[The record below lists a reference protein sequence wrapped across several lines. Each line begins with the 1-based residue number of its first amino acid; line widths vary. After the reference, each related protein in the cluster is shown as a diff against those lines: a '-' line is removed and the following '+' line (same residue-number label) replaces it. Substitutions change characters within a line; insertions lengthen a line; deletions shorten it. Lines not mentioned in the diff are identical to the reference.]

1 MRHGRHLF
9 HLDPSLPTMNDR
21 GYRRPDRRLLL
32 AEGPR
37 VLAEL
42 TSLMPASPFL
52 YQAPRGDGHPVL
64 LMPGLGGG
72 DGSTTVLRG
81 FLSSLGYQG
90 HPWNLGTNRGP
101 GMPDL
106 LVNLA
111 TRLDEVFA
119 AAGERKVS
127 IVGWSLGGV
136 YARVLAHH
144 YPKKVRQVVTLGSPF
159 AGSPRSTS
167 SQLRSLAG
175 EPLPG
180 IPCTAVFSKTDAIV
194 PWQMATQQPTEIA
207 ENVEVYSSH
216 IGLGFNPA
224 VLYAVADRLANREG
238 QWRPLQRTGWKRL
251 VYGPAVLEPGN
262 SSGDRS
268 YERADAAA

>member
-1 MRHGRHLF
+1 
-9 HLDPSLPTMNDR
+9 MNDR
-21 GYRRPDRRLLL
+21 VYRRPDRRLLF

-37 VLAEL
+37 VLAEI
-42 TSLMPASPFL
+42 TSLMPASAFL

-64 LMPGLGGG
+64 LIPGLGGG

-81 FLSSLGYQG
+81 FLSSLGYQS

-144 YPKKVRQVVTLGSPF
+144 HPNKVRQVVTLGSPI
-159 AGSPRSTS
+159 AGSRRSTS
-167 SQLRSLAG
+167 SPVRSLAG
-175 EPLPG
+175 QPLPG
-180 IPCTAVFSKTDAIV
+180 IPSTAVFSKTDAIV

-268 YERADAAA
+268 NERAAAAAGS

>member
-1 MRHGRHLF
+1 MRQDRHLF

-21 GYRRPDRRLLL
+21 VYRRPDRRLLL

-37 VLAEL
+37 VLAEI
-42 TSLMPASPFL
+42 TSLMSASAFL

-81 FLSSLGYQG
+81 FLSSLGYQS

-127 IVGWSLGGV
+127 IVGWSLGG
-136 YARVLAHH
+136 
-144 YPKKVRQVVTLGSPF
+144 
-159 AGSPRSTS
+159 
-167 SQLRSLAG
+167 
-175 EPLPG
+175 
-180 IPCTAVFSKTDAIV
+180 C
-194 PWQMATQQPTEIA
+194 
-207 ENVEVYSSH
+207 
-216 IGLGFNPA
+216 
-224 VLYAVADRLANREG
+224 
-238 QWRPLQRTGWKRL
+238 
-251 VYGPAVLEPGN
+251 
-262 SSGDRS
+262 
-268 YERADAAA
+268 